1 MVILFPGQGVQRVG
15 MGKDFYDASKA
26 ARDIF
31 ERAEKAVDFPIL
43 KLILEG
49 PEEELTRTSYTQPC
63 VYTVSCAI
71 YEALK
76 EKHPGVSFSFGA
88 GHSLGE
94 YNALY
99 AAGAFSFE
107 DGLYLVSQ
115 RGRLMEDA
123 CPYGIGGMA
132 AVIGLGREVVEEVC
146 SELSEGDKVIS
157 PANYNSKSQI
167 VVSGH
172 IELVKKAVEVFR
184 EKGAKKVV
192 ELKVGGPF
200 HSKYMEPAAEAFK
213 EVVEKV
219 EFKKLTFPVISN
231 VDAKPHVEPE
241 EIKELLCLQI
251 KSPVRWVE
259 TIEYL
264 VDSGIRAGLEV
275 GPGSVIMGLVRGIT
289 RDLKIKAVTK
299 VGDIGKVEVDG

>member
-1 MVILFPGQGVQRVG
+1 MVVLFPGQGVQKVG
-15 MGKDFYDASKA
+15 MGRDFYETSRA

-31 ERAEKAVDFPIL
+31 ERAEKAADFPIL
-43 KLILEG
+43 KLIFEG

-76 EKHPGVSFSFGA
+76 EKHPNISFSFGA

-123 CPYGIGGMA
+123 CPHGIGGMA
-132 AVIGLGREVVEEVC
+132 AVIGLDREVVEEVC

-157 PANYNSKSQI
+157 PANYNSKNQI

-172 IELVKKAVEVFR
+172 IELVKKAVEEFKKR
-184 EKGAKKVV
+184 GAKKVV

-219 EFKKLTFPVISN
+219 EFRRLSFPVISN

-264 VDSGIRAGLEV
+264 VGSGIRAGLEV

-289 RDLKIKAVTK
+289 RDLKVKAVTK
-299 VGDIGKVEVDG
+299 VGDLEKLEVGG